1 MAFRTVMWNE
11 NAGPAYNAG
20 EYRHLL
26 YALCEGVGGVSR
38 YGDLEVVQRGAG
50 ANMSVDV
57 AAGRAYVLGTE
68 NAMQGAY
75 FVTNEA
81 AVNLAIGT
89 ANGSNPRN
97 DLIVVRVQ
105 DSEYSG
111 AVDTAAAVV
120 VPGTPA
126 ASPVDPAV
134 PANSLRLAR
143 VRVNAG
149 ATSITSANITN
160 LRTLAPPAMNGRG
173 RLTNIEFNQDT
184 GGPTNPFAN
193 VVALNGSAAGISLE
207 TAGRRI
213 KVEVTLVFRSNAL
226 AEAVEFRI
234 RQDGVNHPTAFITPP
249 IVTTEQDMTLFYT
262 ADFSPAAGAHIY
274 DVTGVRISTASGLPR
289 VQGVGSFIRIYDVGG
304 RI

>member
-184 GGPTNPFAN
+184 GGSPSPFAS
-193 VVALNGSAAGISLE
+193 VAALEGSAAGITLE

-213 KVEVTLVFRSNAL
+213 KVEVTLVFRSSGL
-226 AEAVEFRI
+226 ADAVEFRI
-234 RQDGVNHPTAFITPP
+234 RQDGVNHPTPFITPP
-249 IVTTEQDMTLFYT
+249 IVTTGQDMALFYT

-274 DVTGVRISTASGLPR
+274 DVTGVRINGSGLPR
-289 VQGVGSFIRIYDVGG
+289 VQGVGSFIRVYDVGG